1 MDRFECKPALRQAQC
16 ASAIATL
23 KSGFR
28 MICMIGH
35 EIFLVSRSV
44 GVPVVVTR
52 PALIASGL
60 LLFTPRRMI

>member
-1 MDRFECKPALRQAQC
+1 
-16 ASAIATL
+16 
-23 KSGFR
+23 